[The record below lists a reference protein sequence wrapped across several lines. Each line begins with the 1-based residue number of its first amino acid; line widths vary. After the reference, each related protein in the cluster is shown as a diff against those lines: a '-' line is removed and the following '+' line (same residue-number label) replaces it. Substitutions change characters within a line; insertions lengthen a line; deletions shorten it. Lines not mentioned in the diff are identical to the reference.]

1 VRTLLGTTPRILAQ
15 RGIRLDRLAV
25 LTLRQ
30 DAYAD
35 EPGPTRTLWL
45 GERTHYR
52 AAATVLDAFER
63 PNGAL
68 GDGYDPWTPAGFG
81 ALTIAS
87 ETVTAAAVAS
97 AGGLAVYTAETL
109 SVDQWAEATIS
120 ALRATGGTL
129 ARVGVGVR
137 HDATAG
143 TGYLAFAE
151 RTVGGG
157 MTTRLSRYNAASATI
172 LATATTPWDP
182 GEVLR
187 LEAEW
192 ATLRVYRQ
200 GVLIL
205 EHVDSAP
212 LLVTGSPALHV
223 TRAHANDLAALDA
236 FVAGPL
242 RLEYVGAVAD
252 LGDVTA
258 SLGYLEPTASPATW
272 TMTVV
277 NVAPMGG
284 AAGLSELIRHGTND
298 GPNTF
303 EIHRSPARVV
313 HAIRGGSAS
322 FQIAEGRVDH
332 PEALTESTVRLA
344 CAGHD
349 AFLTPMIQT
358 GIVTPIPGPNP
369 VLVPAPIPE
378 DPCGADTVPVVV
390 PGPTPE
396 EPPPV
401 ETPARG
407 PEDEEPDESEPEP
420 APSTFDVEALTAYR
434 HVTVLEQPVTVIT
447 SDFFSEVE
455 VIATAQSPQPL
466 VGPLDCRVA
475 TTLHYDELGALQ
487 SSESRFMFLVVEQFT
502 GKVTMRFTHEGVLN
516 STNAPD
522 DPNRSMIIYV
532 TSVPAAS
539 FETYQDIDAAP
550 KTQVRVLSVY
560 GASPGNGLPHAS
572 TPVSYDTT
580 FGFNS
585 TIIIKMAV
593 QPHWPGTKPL
603 ELLDPFAE
611 STFRFT
617 NLEFVD
623 A

>member
-1 VRTLLGTTPRILAQ
+1 VRTILGTTPRILAQ

-30 DAYAD
+30 DAYAE
-35 EPGPTRTLWL
+35 EPGPTVTLSL

-63 PNGAL
+63 ENGAL
-68 GDGYDPWTPAGFG
+68 GDGYEAWTPAGFG

-109 SVDQWAEATIS
+109 SVDQWAEATLA

-137 HDATAG
+137 HDATTG

-151 RTVGGG
+151 RTAGGA

-205 EHVDSAP
+205 EHVDTAP

-284 AAGLSELIRHGTND
+284 AARLSELIRHGTND
-298 GPNTF
+298 GPNTY
-303 EIHRSPARVV
+303 EIHRAPARVV
-313 HAIRGGSAS
+313 HTIRGGSAS

-349 AFLTPMIQT
+349 AFLTPNIQT
-358 GIVTPIPGPNP
+358 AVVTPIPGPNP
-369 VLVPAPIPE
+369 VLVAAPVPE
-378 DPCGADTVPVVV
+378 DPCGADAPPTVV
-390 PGPTPE
+390 PGSPPT

-401 ETPARG
+401 PAIEPG
-407 PEDEEPDESEPEP
+407 PEAPRDPDRQPPPPEP
-420 APSTFDVEALTAYR
+420 PEVDANAQYKITLTRDFIAAEDFGAFSPISDPGFHQLMGGSRGAGHPVADPPDQGASYTLVYR
-434 HVTVLEQPVTVIT
+434 SLVL
-447 SDFFSEVE
+447 
-455 VIATAQSPQPL
+455 SP
-466 VGPLDCRVA
+466 G
-475 TTLHYDELGALQ
+475 TTLHFDGITGRHENRTLAPSAVVSTTSITWEIVQYQEPASVDELLAFTFSDPPSILTTLEVGMIENPPSAVPNV
-487 SSESRFMFLVVEQFT
+487 SVEIPSTARFFGVRIANVETAVGDPGVNLSTVETLVGDVGFDFL
-502 GKVTMRFTHEGVLN
+502 
-516 STNAPD
+516 
-522 DPNRSMIIYV
+522 
-532 TSVPAAS
+532 
-539 FETYQDIDAAP
+539 
-550 KTQVRVLSVY
+550 
-560 GASPGNGLPHAS
+560 
-572 TPVSYDTT
+572 
-580 FGFNS
+580 
-585 TIIIKMAV
+585 
-593 QPHWPGTKPL
+593 
-603 ELLDPFAE
+603 
-611 STFRFT
+611 
-617 NLEFVD
+617 
-623 A
+623 